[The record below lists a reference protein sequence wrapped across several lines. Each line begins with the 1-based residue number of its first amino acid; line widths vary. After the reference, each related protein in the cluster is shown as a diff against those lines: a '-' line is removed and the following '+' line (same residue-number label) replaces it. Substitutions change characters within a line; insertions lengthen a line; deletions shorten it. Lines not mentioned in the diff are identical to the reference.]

1 MSGPLQG
8 IRVIECAGYLSAPS
22 AGYMMGDLGAEI
34 IKIEDRIKGDP
45 VRGMETLFGGAMFL
59 PDGTNIMFETAN
71 RNKKSVTLDLKKP
84 KGRELLYRLVA
95 KADVFCTNYSLP
107 AIDSLGLDY
116 ESLKKHNPRIIY
128 GLATGYGSMGEEK
141 NKRAYDTIAQARSG
155 IMTALGEPGTQ
166 PQQIGGVI
174 FDQMTGTLLMS
185 GIMAALVA
193 REKQGI
199 GQKVE
204 VSLLG
209 SGIHL
214 QAYNVNMT
222 LLRGR
227 PMPRNSRKT
236 LRNPLSN
243 HYECADGKWL
253 VFSEPQSDRF
263 WHDFCICLGIECLE
277 KDPKF
282 VNAKSRRDNFRELT
296 DSLEKTFA
304 TKNRD
309 EWISIIQEKGGG
321 IAFSPVL
328 ELTELAGDPQVI
340 ANEYITDVDHP
351 RLGKTK
357 LIGIPT
363 KFSRTAAKIQ
373 GFAPDFG
380 QHTEEVLID
389 VLGIGWDEI
398 EKLKDKEII

>member
-174 FDQMTGTLLMS
+174 LDQMTGTLLMS
-185 GIMAALVA
+185 G
-193 REKQGI
+193 
-199 GQKVE
+199 
-204 VSLLG
+204 
-209 SGIHL
+209 
-214 QAYNVNMT
+214 
-222 LLRGR
+222 
-227 PMPRNSRKT
+227 
-236 LRNPLSN
+236 
-243 HYECADGKWL
+243 
-253 VFSEPQSDRF
+253 
-263 WHDFCICLGIECLE
+263 
-277 KDPKF
+277 
-282 VNAKSRRDNFRELT
+282 
-296 DSLEKTFA
+296 
-304 TKNRD
+304 
-309 EWISIIQEKGGG
+309 
-321 IAFSPVL
+321 
-328 ELTELAGDPQVI
+328 
-340 ANEYITDVDHP
+340 
-351 RLGKTK
+351 
-357 LIGIPT
+357 
-363 KFSRTAAKIQ
+363 
-373 GFAPDFG
+373 
-380 QHTEEVLID
+380 
-389 VLGIGWDEI
+389 
-398 EKLKDKEII
+398 